1 MENLEPIEI
10 TPTKSEIN
18 SEMDVVDEIA
28 KEYAE
33 KVRDY
38 LRQLK
43 DKKENAHFDDINIDE
58 LTHDDLIIADKFRR
72 GILSNVEFQEYCKG
86 LKPYFD
92 LKRKE
97 EKDFKIFKDSRANL
111 EGWIGNQLAIPTII
125 SEKIKKRRRRIV
137 A

>member
-10 TPTKSEIN
+10 TPIKPEIKP
-18 SEMDVVDEIA
+18 EVDIDEIA

-43 DKKENAHFDDINIDE
+43 DKKADVHFNDINIDE
-58 LTHDDLIIADKFRR
+58 LTHDDLIIADKFRK
-72 GILSNVEFQEYCKG
+72 GILSNIEFQEYCKG

-92 LKRKE
+92 LKIKE
-97 EKDFKIFKDSRANL
+97 EKNFKIFKDSRANL
-111 EGWIGNQLAIPTII
+111 EGWIGNKLMVLTAKT
-125 SEKIKKRRRRIV
+125 EKIKR
-137 A
+137 ASN